1 MRFYQYSPELAR
13 QHRLLPHRL
22 LDHFTVPRWLTGH
35 MMVLGE
41 NVVGECLHQSSWST
55 RNSLTRPL
63 SCHSLISFKSAIL
76 APQQAKD
83 KQMKNLTTP
92 QAILGGLALIALAVA
107 SIPYSSNI
115 VSPAQAYADRVSKVA
130 ICSQDGAKCADLTTS
145 MRGNELQVWA
155 R

>member
-1 MRFYQYSPELAR
+1 MVVLIPFLVGAR
-13 QHRLLPHRL
+13 LDQLSWSGEETTL
-22 LDHFTVPRWLTGH
+22 LDA
-35 MMVLGE
+35 
-41 NVVGECLHQSSWST
+41 
-55 RNSLTRPL
+55 L

-92 QAILGGLALIALAVA
+92 QAILCGFALIALAIA

-130 ICSQDGAKCADLTTS
+130 ICSQDGARCAEVTN
-145 MRGNELQVWA
+145 MRDYGGVTPSLEVVSA
-155 R
+155 SR

>member
-1 MRFYQYSPELAR
+1 MIDLQCG
-13 QHRLLPHRL
+13 RLNSILGGSALGSIGLVWGGTAL
-22 LDHFTVPRWLTGH
+22 LDALSYH
-35 MMVLGE
+35 
-41 NVVGECLHQSSWST
+41 SS
-55 RNSLTRPL
+55 
-63 SCHSLISFKSAIL
+63 ISFKSAIL

-92 QAILGGLALIALAVA
+92 QAILCGLALIALAVA

>member
-1 MRFYQYSPELAR
+1 MDQLGWSGEETT
-13 QHRLLPHRL
+13 L
-22 LDHFTVPRWLTGH
+22 LDA
-35 MMVLGE
+35 
-41 NVVGECLHQSSWST
+41 
-55 RNSLTRPL
+55 L
-63 SCHSLISFKSAIL
+63 SCLSSISFKSAIL

-92 QAILGGLALIALAVA
+92 QAILCGFALIALAIA

-130 ICSQDGAKCADLTTS
+130 ICSQDGARCAEVTD
-145 MRGNELQVWA
+145 MRDYGGVTPSLEVVSSS